1 MRRNSLAFAIA
12 LGITQTT
19 LAADPAASPKPRTM
33 QSVVVVASRVEQP
46 VGEIAGSVALIER
59 GRIETRLI
67 RDIRDLARYDASLSV
82 NEDASRFG
90 AQGFSIRGLEGN
102 RVAVELDGVPLGDG
116 FSVGSFSRAGRN
128 LVDPEL
134 LERVEFLRGPASSLY
149 GSDALAGVVAM
160 RTRDPVDLLAEGS
173 GDVFVGSRITH
184 DSRDASTAVSA
195 STATDLGGWQMLLSA
210 NQRQEHERDNLPRS
224 GGLQSNPAQGDERF
238 VLAKLVHDDLVPGR
252 LSLGID
258 AYRAE
263 VETDVRSLVNG
274 PGQYA
279 TTTAMQADDRE
290 TRGRA
295 SLAWSG
301 ESDGTLFSSWNLMSY
316 VQRSE
321 IEQDTQQDRRGA
333 TPTAAATRRLR
344 EFRFDTQQVGLE
356 GLVAGEAQ
364 TAALAHRYVL
374 GFDFA
379 RTALEE
385 SRTGSETN
393 LATGV
398 SSPVILG
405 ERLPV
410 RDFPQSTV
418 QELGVYAQDEIGL
431 GERWFLIPALRLD
444 RYRTDADPDAMW
456 LADNPAT
463 AVVDSTEHSVTP
475 KLGLRYAASESL
487 GLFAQ
492 YARGFRAPPFS
503 DVNIGLNIPAFGY
516 SAIPNPQ
523 LRPERSHGFEIGARW
538 SGEQA
543 NAEIALYDNRYRDLI
558 ESRVNLGRD
567 PQSGLLVFQSQ
578 NRDRARIHG
587 IELSG
592 EASLAGFGLD
602 AFSTS
607 WSASWSKGED
617 TQRNLPLNTI
627 DPARLVLGLA
637 RDSGDGRHRVELLG
651 RFAAAKDDLDESRG
665 ALFATPGY
673 GVFDLFWHFDATDW
687 MRVDAG
693 ISNLGDRRYWQWSS
707 VRGFAPD
714 AREVDLATQSGRSF
728 MVSFRIGG

>member
-1 MRRNSLAFAIA
+1 MRRNSLAIAITLVFAQPA
-12 LGITQTT
+12 F
-19 LAADPAASPKPRTM
+19 AADPAASSTPRKL

-59 GRIETRLI
+59 ERIETRLI

-90 AQGFSIRGLEGN
+90 AQGFAIRGLEGN

-116 FSVGSFSRAGRN
+116 FSVGSFSRRAQPGRSGVAGAGR
-128 LVDPEL
+128 V
-134 LERVEFLRGPASSLY
+134 PARP
-149 GSDALAGVVAM
+149 GIEPVRIG
-160 RTRDPVDLLAEGS
+160 RTRGCGRHAYPRSRRSARRRQRRRLRRIAHHPRFARRLDRGERFDRDRARRLA
-173 GDVFVGSRITH
+173 
-184 DSRDASTAVSA
+184 DAAEREPA
-195 STATDLGGWQMLLSA
+195 PGARA
-210 NQRQEHERDNLPRS
+210 RQPARS
-224 GGLQSNPAQGDERF
+224 GGLQSNPAEGDERF
-238 VLAKLVHDDLVPGR
+238 VLAKLIHDDIVPGR
-252 LSLGID
+252 LSFGFD
-258 AYRAE
+258 GYRAE

-279 TTTAMQADDRE
+279 STTAMRADDRE
-290 TRGRA
+290 SRGRA

-301 ESDGTLFSSWNLMSY
+301 ESGGSVFRSWNLMGY

-321 IEQDTQQDRRGA
+321 IEQDTLQDRRGA
-333 TPTAAATRRLR
+333 TPSAAATRRLR

-364 TAALAHRYVL
+364 SGALAHRYVL

-385 SRTGSETN
+385 SRNGSETN

-398 SSPVILG
+398 SLPVILG

-410 RDFPQSTV
+410 RDFPNSTV
-418 QELGVYAQDEIGL
+418 QELGVYAQDEIGF

-456 LADNPAT
+456 LADNPST

-516 SAIPNPQ
+516 SAIPNPD

-592 EASLAGFGLD
+592 DASLAAVGLD
-602 AFSTS
+602 AYSTT

-651 RFAAAKDDLDESRG
+651 RFAAGKDDLDTSAARCSRRRATACSICSGTLMRPTGCASMPASATSATVATGSG
-665 ALFATPGY
+665 ARCADSRRTRASRPG
-673 GVFDLFWHFDATDW
+673 DAV
-687 MRVDAG
+687 RAIVHG
-693 ISNLGDRRYWQWSS
+693 LVPDR
-707 VRGFAPD
+707 G
-714 AREVDLATQSGRSF
+714 
-728 MVSFRIGG
+728 